1 MYSINCNS
9 TSLRIDRS
17 TPTPLRF
24 QSTLLINERAHS
36 AVLHSLH
43 FFVVLF
49 IKAVSTDAFAA
60 RLAEVDVLAVE
71 AVIEGVADA

>member
-1 MYSINCNS
+1 
-9 TSLRIDRS
+9 
-17 TPTPLRF
+17 
-24 QSTLLINERAHS
+24 
-36 AVLHSLH
+36 
-43 FFVVLF
+43 VLF